1 MFSAA
6 VGVGVGGYTWGAPT
20 PPPGSPYS
28 PVPVTQLELLAK
40 NLANLAP
47 AAAGQQAL
55 SLQGVG
61 VNVAGSL
68 HHAQHTQH
76 TQHTLN
82 LTGLHHL
89 HHGKGTYLISIRV
102 CCAEKRHKNFR
113 ISGISELI
121 YMHKILFPIRERSRI
136 ISVLYHVSN
145 IHVIFFILFLVS
157 FYKMLLCNKRGGIQ
171 NCIVKN

>member
-1 MFSAA
+1 MRKEVKRSRVNKLHPVKSVYSRIAMPYGISYSRQTKLAFIGGRPGRLIGGGSPVSESVFSAA

-47 AAAGQQAL
+47 AAATGQQAL

-82 LTGLHHL
+82 LTGIHHL
-89 HHGKGTYLISIRV
+89 HHGENLSKKD
-102 CCAEKRHKNFR
+102 AEA
-113 ISGISELI
+113 
-121 YMHKILFPIRERSRI
+121 
-136 ISVLYHVSN
+136 
-145 IHVIFFILFLVS
+145 
-157 FYKMLLCNKRGGIQ
+157 
-171 NCIVKN
+171 

>member
-1 MFSAA
+1 MCYTLPACRTLYTNVRLRKSGSINRTADSPVSESVFSAA

-47 AAAGQQAL
+47 AAAAAGQQAL

-89 HHGKGTYLISIRV
+89 HHGESARSSAFRV
-102 CCAEKRHKNFR
+102 GKNR
-113 ISGISELI
+113 GGEAASSGP
-121 YMHKILFPIRERSRI
+121 K
-136 ISVLYHVSN
+136 
-145 IHVIFFILFLVS
+145 IFFP
-157 FYKMLLCNKRGGIQ
+157 LCIN
-171 NCIVKN
+171 